1 MPRPAL
7 VVQPADDDP
16 VGRLGEWL
24 VDAGL
29 DLDVR
34 NAERG
39 DAVPDTLADH
49 SALIVLGGG
58 MGAADDDAAPWLV
71 PIRALLR
78 QAVADEVP
86 TLGVCLGAQLLAL
99 ACGGEIGRNP
109 DGPEYG
115 AQLVA
120 KRSAAAGDPL
130 FGALPITPDVLQWHV
145 DAVTRLPAGAV
156 LLATSPV
163 CEVQAFRLGRL
174 AWATQFHIETTPPVV
189 RAWAEADAAV
199 LSGYDLDFIL
209 RRVEAADA
217 DIAEVWQ
224 PFAAAFAQVVADP
237 DAVRVHAGPVISTA
251 APITDPAA
259 IRAALAAE
267 LTASRAPHAAP
278 GVLPMPSVRRPEPE

>member
-1 MPRPAL
+1 MAVRPAL

-16 VGRLGEWL
+16 VGRLGDWL
-24 VDAGL
+24 TAAGL

-39 DAVPDTLADH
+39 DPLPDTLAEH
-49 SALIVLGGG
+49 SALVVLGGG
-58 MGAADDDAAPWLV
+58 MGAADDATAPWL
-71 PIRALLR
+71 PQIRELLR
-78 QAVADEVP
+78 RAVTDEVP
-86 TLGVCLGAQLLAL
+86 TLAVCLGAQLLAL
-99 ACGGEIGRNP
+99 ACGGAVDRNP

-120 KRSAAAGDPL
+120 KRAAAAGDPL
-130 FGALPITPDVLQWHV
+130 FGSLPITPDVLQWHV

-156 LLATSPV
+156 LLASSPV

-174 AWATQFHIETTPPVV
+174 AWATQFHIETTPAVV
-189 RAWAEADAAV
+189 QGWAAADAAQ
-199 LSGYDLDFIL
+199 LDGYDLNSIL
-209 RRVEAADA
+209 RRVEAVDD

-224 PFAAAFAQVVADP
+224 PFAAAFARVAADP
-237 DAVRVHAGPVISTA
+237 QAVTVPRGPAVSTA

-267 LTASRAPHAAP
+267 LGAARAPHT
-278 GVLPMPSVRRPEPE
+278 LPMPSLRRPESE

>member
-1 MPRPAL
+1 MARPAL
-7 VVQPADDDP
+7 VLQPADDDP
-16 VGRLGEWL
+16 VARLGDWL
-24 VDAGL
+24 VEAGL
-29 DLDVR
+29 ELDVR

-39 DAVPDTLADH
+39 DEVPESLSEH

-58 MGAADDDAAPWLV
+58 MGAADDDAAPWL
-71 PIRALLR
+71 PSIRARLR
-78 QAVADEVP
+78 EAVDREIP

-99 ACGGEIGRNP
+99 ACGGEVGRNP

-145 DAVTRLPAGAV
+145 DAVTRMPAGAV
-156 LLATSPV
+156 LLASSPV

-174 AWATQFHIETTPPVV
+174 AWATQFHIETTPAVV
-189 RAWAEADAAV
+189 RSWAEADAAV
-199 LSGYDLDFIL
+199 LVDYDLDSIV

-224 PFAAAFAQVVADP
+224 PFAAAFAGVVADP
-237 DAVRVHAGPVISTA
+237 QAVHAHRGPVITTA
-251 APITDPAA
+251 APITDPEQ

-267 LTASRAPHAAP
+267 LTASRAPHAGP
-278 GVLPMPSVRRPEPE
+278 GLLPMPGLRRPDTE